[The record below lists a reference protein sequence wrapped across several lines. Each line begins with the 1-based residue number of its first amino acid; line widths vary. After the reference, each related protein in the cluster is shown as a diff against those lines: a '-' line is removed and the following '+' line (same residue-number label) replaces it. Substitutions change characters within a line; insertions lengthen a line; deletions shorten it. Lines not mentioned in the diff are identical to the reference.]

1 MGYYY
6 YFELLNMDLK
16 IFSVVDFE
24 DNYYIVVVQSHYNLY
39 LNLVEMY
46 LYYYYL
52 LLEELLLI
60 HYFEMDFGY

>member
-46 LYYYYL
+46 LY
-52 LLEELLLI
+52 
-60 HYFEMDFGY
+60 